1 MCKAKNRADWN
12 LLSNLMALMININR
26 DPKKRAIQPREI
38 DPYAKEQTKKQE
50 PDFYISPDELD
61 ALLTRPQKNKT
72 PPTSSSSLLTPPS

>member
-1 MCKAKNRADWN
+1 
-12 LLSNLMALMININR
+12 MALAKKREDWARTCELLALLYNINS
-26 DPKKRAIQPREI
+26 DKKHRTMTASELN
-38 DPYAKEQTKKQE
+38 PYVDKQVENKE